1 MLFADLNWMDVE
13 SYLQHDDR
21 IILITGAT
29 EQHAYLSLLTD
40 IRIPTS
46 LAMAVSHQTHVLVAP
61 PLNFGVSEY
70 FMDYP
75 GTITLTEET
84 FNAVVSD
91 IVYSLSR
98 HGFRRF
104 LILNGHGGNPFPQG
118 LQELSALKPELKIVW
133 HSWWKSKAVQK
144 FAAEINQTPDH
155 ANWLEN
161 FPFTRV
167 AESPKTIK
175 PPVDFERIDAGE
187 NRREVMGDGSFGGAY
202 QISDELMQTF
212 FDRLVHEITEIIEGL

>member
-13 SYLQHDDR
+13 SYLQHDNR
-21 IILITGAT
+21 VILITGAT

-46 LAMAVSHQTHVLVAP
+46 LAMAVAQRTNVLIAP
-61 PLNFGVSEY
+61 PLNFGVSDY

-75 GTITLTEET
+75 GTITINQAT
-84 FNAVVSD
+84 FDAIVTD
-91 IVYSLSR
+91 IVTSLIR
-98 HGFRRF
+98 HGFRRI
-104 LILNGHGGNPFPQG
+104 LLLNGHGGNQFPVG
-118 LQELSALKPELKIVW
+118 VQELTAQMPELKVVW
-133 HSWWKSKAVQK
+133 HNWWKSPAVKK

-175 PPVDFERIDAGE
+175 PFVDIELVKAGA
-187 NRREVMGDGSFGGAY
+187 NGREVLGDGSFGGAY
-202 QISDELMQTF
+202 QISNELMQAF
-212 FDRLVHEITEIIEGL
+212 FDRLVHEITEIVEKL

>member
-21 IILITGAT
+21 VILITGAT

-46 LAMAVSHQTHVLVAP
+46 LAMAVSQQTQVLVAP

-75 GTITLTEET
+75 GTITLSEET
-84 FNAVVSD
+84 FNAAVSD

-104 LILNGHGGNPFPQG
+104 LILNGHGGNPFPVS

-133 HSWWKSKAVQK
+133 YSWWKSAVVKK

-167 AESPKTIK
+167 AESPKTVK
-175 PPVDFERIDAGE
+175 PPVDFDRIDAGV

-202 QISDELMQTF
+202 QISDELMQSF
-212 FDRLVHEITEIIEGL
+212 FDRLVHEITEIVKDL